1 MTVDTHLYLLCGW
14 ISLMLSCIADVLYA
28 CVIGPSFISFPEV
41 EITVIVIVRL
51 LLSMWF
57 YNSEY
62 GDAHMRGWLF
72 RQGSWSWGC
81 VITWHIVDLG
91 VLDSIL
97 WTLHVPQYFWTAYL
111 WKWSS
116 GTGWQCDLLLS
127 DGSVQRSDVE
137 PWMVHSLM

>member
-1 MTVDTHLYLLCGW
+1 
-14 ISLMLSCIADVLYA
+14 MLSCIADVLYA

-72 RQGSWSWGC
+72 REGNWSWGC

-91 VLDSIL
+91 CCISYRCLN
-97 WTLHVPQYFWTAYL
+97 T
-111 WKWSS
+111 S
-116 GTGWQCDLLLS
+116 GQPIYGSGLVGQG
-127 DGSVQRSDVE
+127 GSVISY
-137 PWMVHSLM
+137 